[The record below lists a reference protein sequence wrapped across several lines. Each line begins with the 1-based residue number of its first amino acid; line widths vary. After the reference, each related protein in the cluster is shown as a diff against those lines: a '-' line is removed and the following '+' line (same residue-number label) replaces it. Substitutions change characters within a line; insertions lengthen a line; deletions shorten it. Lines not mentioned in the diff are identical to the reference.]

1 MSPTNTT
8 RLSLGA
14 VTWLFLSASNAK
26 VHELV
31 AQRRLEFVLGGQV
44 MHDEAV
50 THVDD
55 QILQLTGLITPPQA
69 WGPLGLLLGW
79 GWVLG
84 FIFPSKQETVTSKHC
99 DCWCRVRAH
108 ALECRC

>member
-1 MSPTNTT
+1 
-8 RLSLGA
+8 
-14 VTWLFLSASNAK
+14 
-26 VHELV
+26 
-31 AQRRLEFVLGGQV
+31 

-84 FIFPSKQETVTSKHC
+84 FIF
-99 DCWCRVRAH
+99 
-108 ALECRC
+108 L

>member
-1 MSPTNTT
+1 
-8 RLSLGA
+8 
-14 VTWLFLSASNAK
+14 
-26 VHELV
+26 
-31 AQRRLEFVLGGQV
+31 

-55 QILQLTGLITPPQA
+55 QILQLMGLITPPRA

-84 FIFPSKQETVTSKHC
+84 FIF
-99 DCWCRVRAH
+99 
-108 ALECRC
+108 L